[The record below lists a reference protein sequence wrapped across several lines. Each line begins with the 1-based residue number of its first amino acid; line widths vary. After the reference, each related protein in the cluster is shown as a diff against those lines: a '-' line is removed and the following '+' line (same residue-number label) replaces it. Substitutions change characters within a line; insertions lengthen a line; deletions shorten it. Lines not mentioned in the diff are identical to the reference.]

1 MACDSNNVFIIK
13 KLFKR
18 TSSFGENHISAL
30 NKTKVI
36 FGVFYFFRYLFAN
49 KINNVA
55 IDSFNLSIK
64 VLHNLFIIYENDTFR
79 KAKILPK
86 LTSVSLLLKK
96 NKEPTGIPIYIFLCF
111 SKWGIAIENVF
122 LKSLSC
128 TLTQTADVNV
138 QNCVVKSKFSPSS
151 VYQLENKLLDQQ
163 ALFSESGLFCL
174 FKNKKVL
181 KWKGNFLNWMGSFNQ
196 KIKHFLQ
203 KYSFNWKAPLHKVK
217 IW

>member
-86 LTSVSLLLKK
+86 LTSVSLPLKK
-96 NKEPTGIPIYIFLCF
+96 IKNQQGYLFISFYAF
-111 SKWGIAIENVF
+111 
-122 LKSLSC
+122 
-128 TLTQTADVNV
+128 
-138 QNCVVKSKFSPSS
+138 QNEV
-151 VYQLENKLLDQQ
+151 LL
-163 ALFSESGLFCL
+163 
-174 FKNKKVL
+174 
-181 KWKGNFLNWMGSFNQ
+181 
-196 KIKHFLQ
+196 
-203 KYSFNWKAPLHKVK
+203 
-217 IW
+217 

>member
-122 LKSLSC
+122 LKSLNC

-138 QNCVVKSKFSPSS
+138 QNCMVKSKFSSPSS

-163 ALFSESGLFCL
+163 ALFSESGLFL
-174 FKNKKVL
+174 FIQKQ
-181 KWKGNFLNWMGSFNQ
+181 KGFEMKRKFPKLNGIF
-196 KIKHFLQ
+196 
-203 KYSFNWKAPLHKVK
+203 
-217 IW
+217 